1 MKTAMKRSARR
12 LLVAGTAALAA
23 MAYGA
28 AAAPAVSWADCEN
41 GAWWDPVAGVCRAP
55 VAPQP
60 LNCEFGSLW
69 NPLDNTC
76 VAILP
81 RPQ

>member
-1 MKTAMKRSARR
+1 
-12 LLVAGTAALAA
+12 
-23 MAYGA
+23 
-28 AAAPAVSWADCEN
+28 
-41 GAWWDPVAGVCRAP
+41 